1 MRGRTGTPRR
11 AAAFQTAA
19 KAASPSAPP
28 LSQLSRSLS
37 AAQVQLSSAAQ
48 RRSWRA
54 LFRLDAH
61 CTRPS
66 WCLRRPRSSLLRPR
80 RLFPRAMPPCML
92 PSPSL
97 PRMLG
102 TAASAMAPSRGGP
115 RTSLAAL
122 LSSPFRWPCLRFWT
136 LAGLTPRARR
146 LLRSG
151 SASSTAHPRAL
162 AWSGGSSLILVAPRR
177 PWPLSARHPQS
188 ALSRCLRSL
197 CPRPCPAPWPSAML
211 PWLLQQG
218 GRPSA
223 SSERHAR
230 LRSRM
235 NVGRAAGARC
245 LGEPEQHRSA
255 PRGCPHPAAVLRV
268 DKAVYAAAC
277 VLVRRDEAEHSAPCS
292 PQQGPLSQAS
302 LRRHHTQQ
310 QPLRKESVGRALLR
324 LYAAAA

>member
-245 LGEPEQHRSA
+245 LGTTLSSNHSAKKAWAGPCCGCTLQQLNPHRRRPQDACCTLHCTCLGAHCTFPSAASFGVLAVARRRHPRPARSA
-255 PRGCPHPAAVLRV
+255 SE
-268 DKAVYAAAC
+268 
-277 VLVRRDEAEHSAPCS
+277 VR
-292 PQQGPLSQAS
+292 
-302 LRRHHTQQ
+302 
-310 QPLRKESVGRALLR
+310 
-324 LYAAAA
+324 